1 MSMICSEYWKR
12 LRFLFIIFDTFGI
25 FFKGL
30 IYVPQ
35 NLKGHGDA
43 QTYDSANIEFLDDFY
58 IFYIFIY
65 HMKDT
70 L

>member
-1 MSMICSEYWKR
+1 M
-12 LRFLFIIFDTFGI
+12 
-25 FFKGL
+25 
-30 IYVPQ
+30 PQ
-35 NLKGHGDA
+35 NLKGHGNA